1 MRININKI
9 KIMDKDTLSLHCF
22 NTLPQI
28 GPKSL
33 AKIQQAGAHR
43 LWLTGSLA
51 EFETVLG
58 NRVKLDWYQDFSK
71 LNRAKFLEQELDY
84 MTKSNIQVLTRQ
96 DESYP
101 KALLEIATPP
111 TILYVKGDISGLE
124 NALAI
129 VGTRKYTPYGA
140 RIAEKLS
147 RELSEAGI
155 PIISGLALGIDS
167 IAHRGCMD
175 GKSKTIAVLGGGISP
190 EALYPKT
197 NQALANAIIASGG
210 ALISEFPPKSKP
222 RRENFVLRNRIVSG
236 IARGILVIEA
246 PIKSGTMTTVQYAL
260 EQNRDVFAIPGN
272 IDVKNSEGTN
282 QLIKQGAYIV
292 TKAEDILNVFDLEII
307 RRQLD
312 LSQFEPEQRDILQH
326 LIQTPLKIEQLAE
339 LTQQEVMDIMAI
351 LSILELSGIVTLGSQ
366 GEYSL
371 NIEIG

>member
-1 MRININKI
+1 
-9 KIMDKDTLSLHCF
+9 MDKNTLSLHCF

-28 GPKSL
+28 GPKAL

-43 LWLTGSLA
+43 LWLEGNLA
-51 EFETVLG
+51 EFQTTLG
-58 NRVKLDWYQDFSK
+58 NRAKLDWYQEFSN
-71 LNRAKFLEQELDY
+71 LNRVKVLEQELNY
-84 MTKSNIQVLTRQ
+84 LNKENIKILTRQ
-96 DESYP
+96 DELYP
-101 KALLEIATPP
+101 QVLLEITTPP
-111 TILYVKGDISGLE
+111 TILYIKGDISGLE

-140 RIAEKLS
+140 RVAEKLS

-167 IAHRGCMD
+167 IAHKGCLD
-175 GKSKTIAVLGGGISP
+175 GKSKTIAVLGGGIAP

-197 NQALANAIIASGG
+197 NQSLANAIIIRGG

-222 RRENFVLRNRIVSG
+222 RRENFILRNRIVSG
-236 IARGILVIEA
+236 LARGILIIEA
-246 PIKSGTMTTVQYAL
+246 PIKSGTMTTVKYAL

-292 TKAEDILNVFDLEII
+292 TQVEDILNVFGLEII
-307 RRQLD
+307 RKQLD
-312 LSQFEPEQRDILQH
+312 LSQFESEQIAILQH
-326 LIQTPLKIEQLAE
+326 LIQAPLKIEQLAQ
-339 LTQQEVMDIMAI
+339 LTQQEVMDLMAT
-351 LSILELSGIVTLGSQ
+351 LSILELSGIVTLGAQ

-371 NIEIG
+371 NVELE

>member
-1 MRININKI
+1 MNYNTI
-9 KIMDKDTLSLHCF
+9 SLHCF

-33 AKIQQAGAHR
+33 AKIQEAGAHR
-43 LWLTGSLA
+43 LWLEGNLS
-51 EFETVLG
+51 EFQSILG
-58 NRVKLDWYQDFSK
+58 PRARLDWYQEFSQ
-71 LNRAKFLEQELDY
+71 LNREKFLEQELSY
-84 MTKSNIQVLTRQ
+84 LTQENIQVITRQ

-101 KALLEIATPP
+101 NKLLEISTPS
-111 TILYVKGDISGLE
+111 TILYVKGDITGLD
-124 NALAI
+124 NALSI

-167 IAHRGCMD
+167 IAHRGCLD
-175 GKSKTIAVLGGGISP
+175 GNSKTIAILGGGMSSQ
-190 EALYPKT
+190 ALYPRT
-197 NQALANAIIASGG
+197 NQSLANAIVSSGG
-210 ALISEFPPKSKP
+210 ALVSEFPPKSKP

-246 PIKSGTMTTVQYAL
+246 PIKSGTMTTVKYAL

-292 TKAEDILNVFDLEII
+292 TQVEDILNVFGLEII
-307 RRQLD
+307 KRELD
-312 LSQFEPEQRDILQH
+312 LSQFEPEQIVILQH
-326 LIQTPLKIEQLAE
+326 LKHTPLTIEKLSE
-339 LTQQEVMDIMAI
+339 LTQQEVMDLMAT
-351 LSILELSGIVTLGSQ
+351 LSILELSGIVTLGAQ

-371 NIEIG
+371 NIRID

>member
-1 MRININKI
+1 MRSNINKI
-9 KIMDKDTLSLHCF
+9 KIMDKDILSLHCF

-43 LWLTGSLA
+43 LWLTGSIA
-51 EFETVLG
+51 DFETILG

-96 DESYP
+96 DESYS

-140 RIAEKLS
+140 RIAEKFS

-167 IAHRGCMD
+167 IAHRGCLD
-175 GKSKTIAVLGGGISP
+175 GKSKTIAVLGGGIAP

-312 LSQFEPEQRDILQH
+312 LSQFEPAQRDILQH

-339 LTQQEVMDIMAI
+339 LTQQEVMDIMAT

>member
-1 MRININKI
+1 MRSNINKI
-9 KIMDKDTLSLHCF
+9 KIMDKDILSLHCF

-33 AKIQQAGAHR
+33 AKIQNSGANR
-43 LWLTGSLA
+43 LWLEGGLA
-51 EFETVLG
+51 EFETILG
-58 NRVKLDWYQDFSK
+58 SRVKLDWYQEFSK
-71 LNRAKFLEQELDY
+71 LNRAKFLEQELNY
-84 MTKSNIQVLTRQ
+84 LTKSNIQVLTRQ
-96 DESYP
+96 DENYP
-101 KALLEIATPP
+101 KALLEITTPP

-167 IAHRGCMD
+167 IAHRGCLD

-190 EALYPKT
+190 EALYPRT
-197 NQALANAIIASGG
+197 NQSIANAIIASGG

-307 RRQLD
+307 RKQLD
-312 LSQFEPEQRDILQH
+312 LRQFEPAQRDILQH

-339 LTQQEVMDIMAI
+339 LTQQEVMDIMAT

-371 NIEIG
+371 NIDLE

>member
-1 MRININKI
+1 
-9 KIMDKDTLSLHCF
+9 MDLNTLSLHCF

-33 AKIQQAGAHR
+33 AKIEKTGARR
-43 LWLTGSLA
+43 LWLDGNLA
-51 EFETVLG
+51 EFREILG
-58 NRVKLDWYQDFSK
+58 NRVKLDWYQDFSN
-71 LNRAKFLEQELDY
+71 LNRQQFLEKELEY
-84 MTKSNIQVLTRQ
+84 LTKSNIQVLTQ
-96 DESYP
+96 HDQLYP
-101 KALLEIATPP
+101 QLLLEIAVPP

-124 NALAI
+124 NSLAI

-140 RIAEKLS
+140 RAAEKLS
-147 RELSEAGI
+147 RELSETGI

-167 IAHRGCMD
+167 IAHRGCLD
-175 GKSKTIAVLGGGISP
+175 GKSKTIAVLGGGISQ
-190 EALYPKT
+190 EVLYPNT
-197 NQALANAIIASGG
+197 NLALANAIVASGG

-292 TKAEDILNVFDLEII
+292 TQADDILNVFGLEII
-307 RRQLD
+307 RKQLD
-312 LSQFEPEQRDILQH
+312 ISQFEPEQREILQH
-326 LIQTPLKIEQLAE
+326 LIHTPLNLEQLAQ
-339 LTQQEVMDIMAI
+339 LTQQEVMEIMAI
-351 LSILELSGIVTLGSQ
+351 LSILELSGVVTLGSQ

-371 NIEIG
+371 NILIN

>member
-1 MRININKI
+1 
-9 KIMDKDTLSLHCF
+9 MDKDILSLHCF

-33 AKIQQAGAHR
+33 AKIQEFGAHR
-43 LWLTGSLA
+43 LWLTGNLA
-51 EFETVLG
+51 DFEAILG

-84 MTKSNIQVLTRQ
+84 LTKSNIKVLTKQ

-101 KALLEIATPP
+101 QSLLEIATPP

-124 NALAI
+124 NSLAI

-140 RIAEKLS
+140 RVAEKLS
-147 RELSEAGI
+147 RELSESGI

-167 IAHRGCMD
+167 IAHRGCLD

-190 EALYPKT
+190 EALYPKS
-197 NQALANAIIASGG
+197 NQSLANAIIASGG
-210 ALISEFPPKSKP
+210 ALISEFPPRSKP

-236 IARGILVIEA
+236 TARGILIIEA
-246 PIKSGTMTTVQYAL
+246 PIKSGTMTTVKYAL

-282 QLIKQGAYIV
+282 QLIKQGAYLV
-292 TKAEDILNVFDLEII
+292 TQAEDILNVFGLEII
-307 RRQLD
+307 RRQFD
-312 LSQFEPEQRDILQH
+312 LSQFEPEQREVLQY
-326 LIQTPLKIEQLAE
+326 LVDSPLKIERLAE
-339 LTQQEVMDIMAI
+339 LTKQEVMDIMAT
-351 LSILELSGIVTLGSQ
+351 LSILELSGVVTLGVQ

>member
-1 MRININKI
+1 
-9 KIMDKDTLSLHCF
+9 MDTDTLSLHCF

-28 GPKSL
+28 GPKAL
-33 AKIQQAGAHR
+33 ARIQDAGAHR
-43 LWLTGSLA
+43 LWLDGDLS
-51 EFETVLG
+51 EFQTILG
-58 NRVKLDWYQDFSK
+58 NRAKLDWYQDFSN
-71 LNRAKFLEQELDY
+71 LNRAQFLDQELKY
-84 MTKSNIQVLTRQ
+84 LTKEHIQVITRY
-96 DESYP
+96 DEPYP
-101 KALLEIATPP
+101 QRLLEITTPP

-167 IAHRGCMD
+167 IAHRGCLN
-175 GKSKTIAVLGGGISP
+175 GKSKTIAVLGGGIAP

-236 IARGILVIEA
+236 ISRGILVIEA
-246 PIKSGTMTTVQYAL
+246 PLKSGTMTTIQYAL

-292 TKAEDILNVFDLEII
+292 TQADDILNVFGLEII
-307 RRQLD
+307 RKNID
-312 LSQFEPEQRDILQH
+312 LNKFEPEQRDILYH
-326 LIQTPLKIEQLAE
+326 LTQSPMKIEQLAQ
-339 LTQQEVMDIMAI
+339 LTQREIMDLMAT
-351 LSILELSGIVTLGSQ
+351 LSILELAGIVTLGIQ
-366 GEYSL
+366 GEYSV
-371 NIEIG
+371 NILIK

>member
-71 LNRAKFLEQELDY
+71 LNRVKFLEQELDY

-167 IAHRGCMD
+167 IAHRGCLD

-190 EALYPKT
+190 EALYPRT
-197 NQALANAIIASGG
+197 NQSLANAIIASGG

-292 TKAEDILNVFDLEII
+292 TKIEDILNVFDLEII
-307 RRQLD
+307 RKQLD
-312 LSQFEPEQRDILQH
+312 LSQFEPAQRDILKH